1 MFLQSPSKIINDI
14 LFITQRKSK
23 ITNPIFRC
31 CNENWPPLHNDCIN
45 WHALSPAKK
54 KTSTLIYVLFSWS
67 NQIKLHYIL
76 QLYWFRCLLH
86 TNPAISLT
94 IIFSLRWIFNIFRTT
109 NFYLHEVT
117 VAISTF
123 SCKLR
128 MLLFDCLCTSYNS
141 KCLDSLLF
149 FIHHKCLNNENTL
162 NTLHNLTIET
172 HVQFLF
178 ISVFLSLTSVKNKIV
193 CIVSYCLLYIVFYYC
208 IFHIW

>member
-1 MFLQSPSKIINDI
+1 MVRKFYSCKLGNIVLTFQKKNFLFLQSPSKIINNI

-76 QLYWFRCLLH
+76 QLYWFRWDKLH

-94 IIFSLRWIFNIFRTT
+94 IIFL
-109 NFYLHEVT
+109 
-117 VAISTF
+117 ST
-123 SCKLR
+123 
-128 MLLFDCLCTSYNS
+128 
-141 KCLDSLLF
+141 LD
-149 FIHHKCLNNENTL
+149 
-162 NTLHNLTIET
+162 
-172 HVQFLF
+172 
-178 ISVFLSLTSVKNKIV
+178 
-193 CIVSYCLLYIVFYYC
+193 LLYI
-208 IFHIW
+208 